1 MLFWKALA
9 RYAMKQDS
17 VKQGQM
23 FVKHVLPAAVK
34 PVHSLWHEVIGFIF
48 IVFAAIAGFSG
59 YRTYQ
64 HFAGETGDLI
74 RMVLCAV
81 FVVIMAAYG
90 ISSFL
95 KARKISRS

>member
-1 MLFWKALA
+1 VIFFKALA

-17 VKQGQM
+17 VKHGQM
-23 FVKHVLPAAVK
+23 FVRHVLPAAVK
-34 PVHSLWHEVIGFIF
+34 PVHSLWHEIIGFLF
-48 IVFAAIAGFSG
+48 VVFAIFAAFAGF
-59 YRTYQ
+59 RTFR
-64 HFAGETGDLI
+64 HFNGDPGDLI
-74 RMVLCAV
+74 RMVMCGI